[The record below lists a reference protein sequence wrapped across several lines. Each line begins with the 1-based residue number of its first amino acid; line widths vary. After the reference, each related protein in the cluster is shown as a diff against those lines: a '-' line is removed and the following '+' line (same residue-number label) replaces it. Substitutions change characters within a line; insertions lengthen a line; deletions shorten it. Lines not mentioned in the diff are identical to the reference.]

1 MFNEYPG
8 QIACII
14 GEPEKWEIV
23 EPDFYE
29 KAIKIAHDNGAL
41 WIMDEMITG
50 FKTDYPGSI
59 KKLNANPDMSTWG
72 KGIANGFSFC
82 ALTGKKK
89 LFLVSTTHGGETTAI
104 AAGLATMRIF
114 EENNVVEYN
123 QKIGQYFIDGVT
135 KILFENKVKD
145 YFTLTGF
152 NWSVGLIVKNREKQ
166 PCMFYRTLF
175 MQEMIKRGF
184 LYQGILSPCLSMS
197 KNDIDLML
205 EAFTDSVKVFK
216 KALEE
221 GFSKYLIGPEIKPV
235 FRKYN

>member
-1 MFNEYPG
+1 MDLGGIKNN
-8 QIACII
+8 
-14 GEPEKWEIV
+14 GE
-23 EPDFYE
+23 
-29 KAIKIAHDNGAL
+29 
-41 WIMDEMITG
+41 
-50 FKTDYPGSI
+50 
-59 KKLNANPDMSTWG
+59 
-72 KGIANGFSFC
+72 
-82 ALTGKKK
+82 KK

-114 EENNVVEYN
+114 EENNVVDYN

-135 KILFENKVKD
+135 KILFENKVQD

-152 NWSVGLIVKNREKQ
+152 NWSVGLIIKNRKKE

-184 LYQGILSPCLSMS
+184 LYQGSLSPCVSMR

-205 EAFTDSVKVFK
+205 EAFNGSVKLFK
-216 KALEE
+216 KAIEDGYE
-221 GFSKYLIGPEIKPV
+221 KYLVGSEIKPV

>member
-1 MFNEYPG
+1 M
-8 QIACII
+8 
-14 GEPEKWEIV
+14 V
-23 EPDFYE
+23 E
-29 KAIKIAHDNGAL
+29 AAH
-41 WIMDEMITG
+41 
-50 FKTDYPGSI
+50 
-59 KKLNANPDMSTWG
+59 
-72 KGIANGFSFC
+72 
-82 ALTGKKK
+82 
-89 LFLVSTTHGGETTAI
+89 
-104 AAGLATMRIF
+104 GLATMRIF